1 MNPVELDRLEMQVER
16 LMHLISSLQHENAS
30 LRQKMAVH
38 IQEQTRL
45 HHKNES
51 AAKQVKQ
58 IIKQLKEELS

>member
-1 MNPVELDRLEMQVER
+1 MNSVELNCLEMQVEK

-45 HHKNES
+45 QHKNES
-51 AAKQVKQ
+51 AVKQVKQ

>member
-1 MNPVELDRLEMQVER
+1 MQVER
-16 LMHLISSLQHENAS
+16 LMQLVSSQQHENVM

-45 HHKNES
+45 HHQNES

-58 IIKQLKEELS
+58 IIKQLKEALS